1 MTTKI
6 GWGTRVA
13 LLYGGFVAIIVILIV
28 GSMRQDF
35 DLVSKDYYAEEIA
48 YQNTIDAGKNQSEL
62 SAPAFVTTD
71 AGYVTVSFPQEFK
84 NKDVKA
90 DLHFYSPV
98 SASLDSKFS
107 EHTSNGAIA
116 VARKSLKNERY
127 KLKIGWESEGKKYYQ
142 ETEVDLK

>member
-48 YQNTIDAGKNQSEL
+48 YQNTIDASKNQSAL
-62 SAPAFVTTD
+62 SRAALIAIGGDYITI
-71 AGYVTVSFPQEFK
+71 SLPQEFK
-84 NKDVKA
+84 HKVVSA

-98 SASLDSKFS
+98 SASLDRKYT
-107 EHTSNGAIA
+107 EHTNNGDI
-116 VARKSLKNERY
+116 VITKGSLEKQRY
-127 KLKIGWESEGKKYYQ
+127 KLK
-142 ETEVDLK
+142 

>member
-48 YQNTIDAGKNQSEL
+48 YQNTIDASSNQAAL
-62 SAPAFVTTD
+62 SAPATVAIGADHVTI
-71 AGYVTVSFPQEFK
+71 SLPQEFK
-84 NKDVKA
+84 DKVVNA
-90 DLHFYSPV
+90 DLHFYSPI
-98 SASLDSKFS
+98 SASLDRKFN
-107 EHTSNGAIA
+107 EHTDNGD
-116 VARKSLKNERY
+116 VVLMRGNLKNERY
-127 KLKIGWESEGKKYYQ
+127 KLKMNWESEGKKYYQ
-142 ETEVDLK
+142 ESDVDLK